1 MEVKKVTTERRTRPT
16 SSEDKSEFES
26 KLASSCDEAALKYR

>member
-1 MEVKKVTTERRTRPT
+1 MEVKKEATERRTRPT